1 MYRLLY
7 VDDEPGLLEIGK
19 IFLESGG
26 EFKVDTLP
34 SAVEA
39 LDHLKSVHYDTI
51 ISDYQMPIIDG
62 IAFLK
67 TLRSS
72 KDTTPFIIFTG
83 RGREEVVI
91 EALNSGADFYLQK
104 GGDPTA
110 QYAELVHKIH
120 HAIDRKQA
128 DSAFKKSER
137 DFRNLVQHATEGIVV
152 VQDQIIRMANPEAVR
167 IGGYSEEGLVG
178 KPYIQFVHPDDR
190 KQVLDLYRKAI
201 AGEDVPNRY
210 SFRALRK
217 DAAVLWIELSA
228 VNFVW
233 DERPATLNFMIDIT
247 SRKHA
252 EDALRESEERYRLF
266 FKTAQDSVFI
276 TTSDGWF
283 IDCNDAMI
291 RIQRAT
297 SREQILSTNAIEFYV
312 HPEDRPVLFA
322 QVNREGYVQ
331 DYPAQFRRFDGTTF
345 DALISLVAQKNPDG
359 SVKLYFG
366 TVRDISTKK

>member
-19 IFLESGG
+19 IFLERSG

-34 SAVEA
+34 SAVGA

-62 IAFLK
+62 ITFLK
-67 TLRSS
+67 TLRLN

-83 RGREEVVI
+83 KGREEVVI

-110 QYAELVHKIH
+110 QFAELVHKIH

-128 DSAFKKSER
+128 DLALKKSER
-137 DFRNLVQHATEGIVV
+137 DYRNLVQHANEGIIV
-152 VQDQIIRMANPEAVR
+152 VQDQMIKMVNPEVIR
-167 IGGYSEEGLVG
+167 LSMYPEKELVG
-178 KPYIQFVHPDDR
+178 QSFIQFVHPDDR
-190 KQVLDLYRKAI
+190 DRILDLYQKGI
-201 AGEDVPNRY
+201 AGEDLPARY
-210 SFRALRK
+210 SFRILRK
-217 DAAVLWIELSA
+217 DAAVLWIELSV
-228 VNFVW
+228 VNIVW
-233 DERPATLNFMIDIT
+233 DERPATLNFFIDIT
-247 SRKHA
+247 GRKYA

-276 TTSDGWF
+276 SSPDGWF

-297 SREQILSTNAIEFYV
+297 SREQILSTNAIEFYAN
-312 HPEDRPVLFA
+312 PEDRPVLIA
-322 QVNREGYVQ
+322 QVNRAGYVQ
-331 DYPAQFRRFDGTTF
+331 DYPTRFKRFDGTIF
-345 DALISLVAQKNPDG
+345 DGLVSLVAQKNPDG
-359 SVKLYFG
+359 SVKAYIG
-366 TVRDISTKK
+366 TVRDISMKK